1 MIKVTIKWGTDGEV
15 TKTYRFDDMQ
25 QYQWFMKGVDEAEG
39 WLKYE
44 IVEDQVPLE
53 KENKP
58 QAGKLYALT
67 GRPGSKCIAN
77 GNTWAESVV
86 GEEVKPNWSYRKNKD
101 GFMGS
106 ENRIM
111 KK

>member
-1 MIKVTIKWGTDGEV
+1 MDVNDERIKEWIKKCPEHDNELLHSDDNGIV
-15 TKTYRFDDMQ
+15 MVVRFNNEKEEDD
-25 QYQWFMKGVDEAEG
+25 
-39 WLKYE
+39 
-44 IVEDQVPLE
+44 IPPP

-67 GRPGSKCIAN
+67 GTPGSKCIAN
-77 GNTWAESVV
+77 GNTWEESVV